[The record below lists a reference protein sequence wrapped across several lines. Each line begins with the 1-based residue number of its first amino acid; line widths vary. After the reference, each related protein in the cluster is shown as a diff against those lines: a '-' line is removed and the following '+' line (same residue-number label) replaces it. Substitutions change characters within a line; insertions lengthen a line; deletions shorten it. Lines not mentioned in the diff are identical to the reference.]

1 MIVDPPKTAL
11 LATVVL
17 GLEAVLQH
25 LPILRLQA
33 VDGHGHHLQY
43 LVVLG
48 LPYHDHWEQVRRG

>member
-1 MIVDPPKTAL
+1 MIVDPPKRAL

-25 LPILRLQA
+25 LPILHLQA
-33 VDGHGHHLQY
+33 VVGHGHHLQY

-48 LPYHDHWEQVRRG
+48 LPYHDH